1 MENPSFARRTEHLK
15 PEGAY
20 HVLAKANALE
30 ARGREIVHLEIGQP
44 DFDTEARVSEAAIAA
59 IRKGMTR
66 YTAPAGIPA
75 LREAIAADAGRRRG
89 IKIAPEQV
97 VVGPGAKPLLFLP
110 TLALVEPGDEVIY
123 PDPGFPT
130 YRDMIGVA
138 GGKALPVPLLEE
150 KGFSFDL
157 EAFDRLVTDRTRM
170 VILNSPGNPTGG
182 VMPRADLEHIAA
194 TARKRGFWVMSDEIY
209 SRTHYLDADV
219 PSIASLAGMAE
230 RTIIVDGFSK
240 TYAMTGWRLG
250 HGIMPAALA
259 ERLALLFVH
268 AVGCTAQF
276 TQVAG
281 VEALT
286 GPQDEVDREVALY
299 RERRDRLVAG
309 LNELPGVSCRVPEG
323 AFYAFP
329 NVKRTCIP
337 CRELASRLLDEAGVA
352 LLPGSDFGQYGEG
365 YLRLTYAN
373 SLANIDKAL
382 ERMRLF
388 LKKL

>member
-1 MENPSFARRTEHLK
+1 MERAFSRRTEHLK

-30 ARGREIVHLEIGQP
+30 AQGREVIHLEIGQP
-44 DFDTEARVSEAAIAA
+44 DFDTLANVSDAGIAA
-59 IRKGMTR
+59 IRNGMTR
-66 YTAPAGIPA
+66 YTAPSGMPA

-89 IKIAPEQV
+89 MKIGPEQV

-138 GGKALPVPLLEE
+138 GGKPVPVPLLEE

-157 EAFDRLVTDRTRM
+157 EAFDRLVSSRTKM
-170 VILNSPGNPTGG
+170 VVLNSPGNPTGG
-182 VMPRADLEHIAA
+182 VMPKADLEHVAA
-194 TARKRGFWVMSDEIY
+194 AARKHGFWVMSDEIY
-209 SRTHYLDADV
+209 SRTHYLAGDV
-219 PSIASLAGMAE
+219 PSIAALPGMAE

-259 ERLALLFVH
+259 ERLSLLMVH
-268 AVGCTAQF
+268 AVGCTAHF
-276 TQVAG
+276 TQAAG
-281 VEALT
+281 IEALT
-286 GPQDEVDREVALY
+286 GPQAEVDRIVGIY
-299 RERRDRLVAG
+299 RQRRDRLVAG
-309 LNELPGVSCRVPEG
+309 LNDLPGVACRLPEG

-329 NVKRTCIP
+329 NVKGTGIP

-352 LLPGSDFGQYGEG
+352 VLPGSDFGSCGEG

-373 SLANIDKAL
+373 SLENLEKAL
-382 ERMRLF
+382 QKMRAF
-388 LKKL
+388 LRKL